1 MHELNTQSMSDT
13 ISNLIRWNE
22 ITWKFDPPQ
31 EPTSTLLLKMQNKLK
46 QSQKNDKREGDLV
59 VFCGSWVKRQLIRME
74 DNQDN

>member
-1 MHELNTQSMSDT
+1 MSDT

-46 QSQKNDKREGDLV
+46 QSQKNDKREGDLA

>member
-13 ISNLIRWNE
+13 ISNLIRQNE

-31 EPTSTLLLKMQNKLK
+31 ELTSTLLLKMQNKLK
-46 QSQKNDKREGDLV
+46 QSQKNDKREGNLV

>member
-1 MHELNTQSMSDT
+1 MSDT
-13 ISNLIRWNE
+13 ISKLIRWNE

-59 VFCGSWVKRQLIRME
+59 VFCGSWVKCQLIRME